1 MPRLRETEE
10 QKQEEAFRARYRVGK
25 ARLCLREPDVAR
37 ILGISEST
45 LALRKRSP
53 DKFNVGEFRRMAK
66 LFEWT
71 PDDILEIVG
80 MK

>member
-1 MPRLRETEE
+1 MPRLRKTEE
-10 QKQEEAFRARYRVGK
+10 QKQAEAFHTCYRVGK
-25 ARLCLREPDVAR
+25 ARLRLHEPDVAR

-45 LALRKRSP
+45 LALRKKSP
-53 DKFNVGEFRRMAK
+53 DKFNIGEFRRMAN

-80 MK
+80 VK